1 MLALSKDP
9 FGTSLFAY
17 PIPQTFLVGPER
29 LCLGMNLVWGSS
41 WGTVLAVALVS
52 PATPPPAKTL
62 TLTFHTK
69 NVGRIEQCLKVTGS

>member
-52 PATPPPAKTL
+52 PATPPPRQNPNINL
-62 TLTFHTK
+62 SYEERWK
-69 NVGRIEQCLKVTGS
+69 N

>member
-41 WGTVLAVALVS
+41 WGTVLDRKSVV
-52 PATPPPAKTL
+52 
-62 TLTFHTK
+62 
-69 NVGRIEQCLKVTGS
+69 